1 MTVHPSHVLVD
12 LYDPPV
18 PAWRA
23 EAHAGQLPPEGKW
36 RVWYVRGGRGGG
48 KTWTGAN
55 VLADWIREA
64 PAGSEFGIVAPT
76 FGAARRVN
84 VESKKSGL
92 LKALGLDRNYPGW
105 NRSDYQLTMPNET
118 TVFIDG
124 ADRGAKNINGLNLA
138 GLWADEVGLWHDG
151 EYAWDESIMPAVR
164 LEGARIIVT
173 GTPKRAHP
181 LVRRL
186 LRGDPDRKT
195 PPEADVFSVLR
206 TRDNIDNLTAEA
218 VEDLY
223 RRYAGTNL
231 EAQELEGELLDEAKG
246 AMWTRLPG
254 DPSKGL
260 IVTKRPPTEPMRLG
274 NTTIQNPALLRTIIA
289 VDPAVTANPNSDEWG
304 IIVAALAT
312 DGHIYIRGD
321 VSGRMSPDDAAQR
334 IVTAYDDW
342 QADRIIVE
350 VNQGGDMVLSVIN
363 TVRRNLPVRLIRA
376 YKGKFLRAEPVQGAY
391 QQGRVFH
398 EHQFAEL
405 EEQMCTWEPREGIP
419 SPDRLDALVYAV
431 AELDS
436 GNTGRA
442 VTTTDSPWG

>member
-1 MTVHPSHVLVD
+1 MNPILIAAD
-12 LYDPPV
+12 LFDPPT
-18 PAWRA
+18 PEWHRD
-23 EAHAGQLPPEGKW
+23 AHPGQLPPPGKW

-64 PAGSEFGIVAPT
+64 PPGSEFGIVAPT

-84 VESKKSGL
+84 VESRKSGL

-105 NRSDYQLTMPNET
+105 NRSDYQLTMPNGT
-118 TVFIDG
+118 SVFIDG

-186 LRGDPDRKT
+186 LRGDQERGT

-218 VEDLY
+218 VDDLY
-223 RRYAGTNL
+223 RRYKGTNL

-246 AMWTRLPG
+246 ALWTRQTGNPE
-254 DPSKGL
+254 KGL
-260 IVTKRPPTEPMRLG
+260 IVTGKPPTVIVRIG
-274 NTTIQNPALLRTIIA
+274 NRSINAPDLPRTIIA
-289 VDPAVTANPNSDEWG
+289 VDPAVTANPNSSEWG
-304 IIVAALAT
+304 IVVAALGG
-312 DGHIYIRGD
+312 DDRIYIRAD
-321 VSGRMSPDDAAQR
+321 LSGRLSPDDAAKR
-334 IVTAYDDW
+334 IVQAYDDW
-342 QADRIIVE
+342 EVDRIVVE
-350 VNQGGDMVLSVIN
+350 VNQGGDL
-363 TVRRNLPVRLIRA
+363 VRSLLHGARPNLPITERRA
-376 YKGKFLRAEPVQGAY
+376 YKGKYLRAEPVQGAY
-391 QQGRVFH
+391 QRGKVIH

-405 EEQMCTWEPREGIP
+405 EEQMCTWEPDGGDP
-419 SPDRLDALVYAV
+419 SPDRIDALVYAV
-431 AELDS
+431 AELDA
-436 GNTGRA
+436 GNTGR
-442 VTTTDSPWG
+442 VVQGGVHPFG